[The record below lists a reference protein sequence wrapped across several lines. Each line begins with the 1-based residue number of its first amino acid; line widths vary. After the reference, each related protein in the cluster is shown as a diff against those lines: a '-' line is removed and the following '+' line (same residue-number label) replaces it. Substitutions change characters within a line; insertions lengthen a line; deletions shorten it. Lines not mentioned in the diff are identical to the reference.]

1 MRWNARKGEFMKLS
15 EHIRISK
22 RAIRHLFSLS
32 RSFAVCLFLDAVLR
46 NALPYVPIYFS
57 ARLIDGLYE
66 GRPLGAL
73 ALYAALTVGIVFLL
87 SLVSAYLTSR
97 RDVAQ
102 NELNLND
109 EWIFSEKAMQMAYS
123 SIEDP
128 EVTMLRKRIA
138 IESQTGYNLWY
149 LFNCTEQIVSSMTRI
164 ILSLSMTLSFF
175 FLEGIPLLMKLGF
188 VAGILFTVLCGAFTT
203 RKSEAIFSHF
213 MSTAVH
219 MNVFGG
225 KYNDYIR
232 HYSSGKDI
240 RLYDMAESLLAFNV
254 DIMTDF
260 HRRSLYLCWK
270 QAALKAADVALSHV
284 LKFCVYLILLYA
296 ALSGQITVGSIA
308 RYVSCV
314 MLLLGAASEAVAG
327 IQKAFVNHTYLKR
340 YFSYLDIPNPMYQ
353 GSLTVEK
360 RDDNEYFVEF
370 RDVSFRYP
378 NTDTYALRHVNLKF
392 KVGEKLAI
400 VGKNGSGKTTFIKLM
415 CRLYDPTEGEI
426 LLNGVNI
433 KKYDYDEYL
442 SIFSIV
448 FQDFKLFAF
457 RLGQNVSAGPVFDGE
472 RARQCLIK
480 AGFGERL
487 AAMPEGTDSFLYK
500 EFDGSGIEISGGEG
514 QKIALARA
522 LYKDAPFLV
531 LDEPTAALDPVSE
544 YEIYSKFNE
553 IAGDKTAIY
562 ISHRLASCRFC
573 DKIAVFDSG
582 ELVQM
587 GSHDTLVAQKGGRYH
602 ELWHAQAQYYTEE
615 ENSRTAAQ
623 PG

>member
-1 MRWNARKGEFMKLS
+1 MKLT
-15 EHIRISK
+15 EHMNISK

-32 RSFAVCLFLDAVLR
+32 SPYATCLIL
-46 NALPYVPIYFS
+46 NAILHSLMPYVPIYFS
-57 ARLIDGLYE
+57 ARLIDALYE
-66 GRPLGAL
+66 RQPVQTL
-73 ALYAALTVGIVFLL
+73 ASYVALTVGIVFLL
-87 SLVSAYLTSR
+87 SLASAWLSSR
-97 RDVAQ
+97 REMAN
-102 NELNLND
+102 NELYLNE
-109 EWIFSEKAMQMAYS
+109 EWAFSEKAMQMAYV

-128 EVTMLRKRIA
+128 EVTLLRKRIA
-138 IESQTGYNLWY
+138 TESQIGYDLWY
-149 LFNCTEQIVSSMTRI
+149 LTSSTERLVASVTRI
-164 ILSLSMTLSFF
+164 LMSLSMTLNFF
-175 FLEGIPLLMKLGF
+175 FLAGIPLLMKLGF
-188 VAGILFTVLCGAFTT
+188 LAGILLTILCGALAT
-203 RKSEAIFSHF
+203 RKSESIFNRFLNTSVYLN
-213 MSTAVH
+213 TL
-219 MNVFGG
+219 GG
-225 KYNDYIR
+225 KYHDYIG

-240 RLYDMAESLLAFNV
+240 RVYDMSDSLLKFNT
-254 DIMTDF
+254 DIVLEYHQNHTK
-260 HRRSLYLCWK
+260 LCWR
-270 QAALKAADVALSHV
+270 QAALKAADVALSHM

-314 MLLLGAASEAVAG
+314 MLLLTAASEMVANV
-327 IQKAFVNHTYLKR
+327 QRALVNHTYLKR

-370 RDVSFRYP
+370 RDVSFQYP
-378 NTDTYALRHVNLKF
+378 KTDTYALRHVNLKF

-400 VGKNGSGKTTFIKLM
+400 VGRNGSGKTTFIKLM

-433 KKYDYDEYL
+433 KKYDYDEYM

-448 FQDFKLFAF
+448 FQDFRLFAF
-457 RLGQNVSAGPVFDGE
+457 RLGENVAAGPEYDRE
-472 RARQCLIK
+472 KASQCLIK

-487 AAMPEGTDSFLYK
+487 AAMPEGPDSFLYK
-500 EFDGSGIEISGGEG
+500 EFDDSGIEISGGEA

-522 LYKDAPFLV
+522 LYKDAPFLI

-582 ELVQM
+582 EIVQT
-587 GSHDTLVAQKGGRYH
+587 GSHDTLIAQKGGRYH
-602 ELWHAQAQYYTEE
+602 ELWHAQAQYYTDASAE
-615 ENSRTAAQ
+615 A
-623 PG
+623 

>member
-1 MRWNARKGEFMKLS
+1 MRGSARKGEFMKLS
-15 EHIRISK
+15 EHVRISK

-66 GRPLGAL
+66 GRPLGSL

-219 MNVFGG
+219 MNVFDG

-296 ALSGQITVGSIA
+296 ALSGDRKST
-308 RYVSCV
+308 
-314 MLLLGAASEAVAG
+314 
-327 IQKAFVNHTYLKR
+327 
-340 YFSYLDIPNPMYQ
+340 
-353 GSLTVEK
+353 
-360 RDDNEYFVEF
+360 
-370 RDVSFRYP
+370 
-378 NTDTYALRHVNLKF
+378 
-392 KVGEKLAI
+392 
-400 VGKNGSGKTTFIKLM
+400 
-415 CRLYDPTEGEI
+415 RL
-426 LLNGVNI
+426 N
-433 KKYDYDEYL
+433 
-442 SIFSIV
+442 S
-448 FQDFKLFAF
+448 
-457 RLGQNVSAGPVFDGE
+457 
-472 RARQCLIK
+472 
-480 AGFGERL
+480 
-487 AAMPEGTDSFLYK
+487 
-500 EFDGSGIEISGGEG
+500 
-514 QKIALARA
+514 
-522 LYKDAPFLV
+522 
-531 LDEPTAALDPVSE
+531 
-544 YEIYSKFNE
+544 
-553 IAGDKTAIY
+553 
-562 ISHRLASCRFC
+562 SHL
-573 DKIAVFDSG
+573 
-582 ELVQM
+582 
-587 GSHDTLVAQKGGRYH
+587 
-602 ELWHAQAQYYTEE
+602 
-615 ENSRTAAQ
+615 
-623 PG
+623 

>member
-1 MRWNARKGEFMKLS
+1 M
-15 EHIRISK
+15 
-22 RAIRHLFSLS
+22 LF
-32 RSFAVCLFLDAVLR
+32 RS
-46 NALPYVPIYFS
+46 
-57 ARLIDGLYE
+57 
-66 GRPLGAL
+66 
-73 ALYAALTVGIVFLL
+73 
-87 SLVSAYLTSR
+87 
-97 RDVAQ
+97 
-102 NELNLND
+102 
-109 EWIFSEKAMQMAYS
+109 
-123 SIEDP
+123 
-128 EVTMLRKRIA
+128 
-138 IESQTGYNLWY
+138 
-149 LFNCTEQIVSSMTRI
+149 
-164 ILSLSMTLSFF
+164 
-175 FLEGIPLLMKLGF
+175 
-188 VAGILFTVLCGAFTT
+188 
-203 RKSEAIFSHF
+203 
-213 MSTAVH
+213 
-219 MNVFGG
+219 
-225 KYNDYIR
+225 
-232 HYSSGKDI
+232 
-240 RLYDMAESLLAFNV
+240 
-254 DIMTDF
+254 
-260 HRRSLYLCWK
+260 
-270 QAALKAADVALSHV
+270 
-284 LKFCVYLILLYA
+284 
-296 ALSGQITVGSIA
+296 
-308 RYVSCV
+308 
-314 MLLLGAASEAVAG
+314 
-327 IQKAFVNHTYLKR
+327 
-340 YFSYLDIPNPMYQ
+340 
-353 GSLTVEK
+353 
-360 RDDNEYFVEF
+360 
-370 RDVSFRYP
+370 SFRYP

-433 KKYDYDEYL
+433 KKYGYDEYL

-457 RLGQNVSAGPVFDGE
+457 RLGQNVAAGPVFDGE

-500 EFDGSGIEISGGEG
+500 EFDGSGIKISGGEG

-615 ENSRTAAQ
+615 ENSSLALLK
-623 PG
+623 GE